1 MAGEV
6 QLASPIRR
14 SQLPAAVDELVAHA
28 GIVVVFPRDSGYN
41 AQTMRRRLLVATGVL
56 LAVVAVAITAGG
68 AYAYFWENGR
78 ADVLATGI
86 TVAGVDVGGMH
97 ADEARSLLERRIV
110 GAVERPLRLTAG
122 DHSFV
127 VDPARA
133 GLRVDV
139 NGMLAQAVQESRSGG
154 LAHRFLRD
162 LEGRRVQ
169 AAIPLQATLSRAVLA
184 RTVANVALVV
194 DRPARP
200 ATVVPAATSLHVVP
214 EQTGVAVDQPRLR
227 AELAAALLRAT
238 GPRTVAVPTRIV
250 EPRWTTAT
258 LPKRYPAFI
267 LVDREAFTLRL
278 YRSLKLA
285 KTYPIAVGQAGLETP
300 AGLYRINDKQIDPSW
315 HVPNSAW
322 AGSLAGRVI
331 PPGPSDPIKA
341 RWMGFWDGAGIH
353 GTDETWSIGHAAS
366 HGCIRMTIADVEQ
379 LYPLV
384 PLGTPIYVD

>member
-1 MAGEV
+1 M
-6 QLASPIRR
+6 P
-14 SQLPAAVDELVAHA
+14 
-28 GIVVVFPRDSGYN
+28 GIVSVRDSGYN
-41 AQTMRRRLLVATGVL
+41 AHAMRKRLLVAAGIL
-56 LAVVAVAITAGG
+56 LAVAAVGLTAGG
-68 AYAYFWENGR
+68 AYAYFWESGR
-78 ADVLATGI
+78 ADVLAAGV
-86 TVAGVDVGGMH
+86 TVAGLDVGGMH
-97 ADEARSLLERRIV
+97 VDRARALLEQRIV
-110 GAVERPLRLTAG
+110 GVVERPLRLTAG
-122 DHSFV
+122 GRSFV

-139 NGMLAQAVQESRSGG
+139 DGMLAAALRQSTQGG

-162 LEGRRVQ
+162 LEGRRVR
-169 AAIPLQATLSRAVLA
+169 ASIPLAAELSHAVLA

-200 ATVVPAATSLHVVP
+200 ARVVASATSLHVVP
-214 EQTGVAVDQPRLR
+214 EKTGVAVDQPALR
-227 AELAAALLRAT
+227 AELATALLRPT
-238 GPRTVAVPTRIV
+238 EPRTLSVPTRTV
-250 EPRWTTAT
+250 DPRWTTAT

-267 LVDREAFTLRL
+267 LVDRGSFTLRL
-278 YRSLKLA
+278 YRGLKLA

-300 AGLYRINDKQIDPSW
+300 AGLYRINDKQVDPSW

-322 AGSLAGRVI
+322 AGSLAGRII

-384 PLGTPIYVD
+384 PLGTPIYVG